1 MVNAPFRWEPM
12 GEWLHSGHAQLV
24 QDVEML
30 QYDDIEMPYPQL
42 HSDLLQIFQQD
53 RHRLDQYLDWLLD
66 PMGQECP
73 MNGVDAPL
81 RKLQE
86 PLLDYDV
93 P

>member
-1 MVNAPFRWEPM
+1 M
-12 GEWLHSGHAQLV
+12 GEWLESGHAQL
-24 QDVEML
+24 DVERL
-30 QYDDIEMPYPQL
+30 QSDDIEIPSIAELIMDD
-42 HSDLLQIFQQD
+42 SELLQIFQQD

-86 PLLDYDV
+86 PIYDV